1 MVYVVALSVF
11 VCVFF
16 IAVLCVVE
24 AGRRLGL
31 RHRMKEPEGSI
42 AGLGA
47 IEGAVF
53 GLMGLLIAFTF
64 SGAAS
69 RFEARR
75 QLILQ
80 EANAIGTAYLRLD
93 LLPSS
98 AQPRP
103 REDFRRYLDTR
114 IAAFRSLPDME
125 AAKSQMARATSLQGD
140 IWAQA
145 VAACKESTSPA
156 VMSLVIAALNEM
168 FDITTARAVALKTHP
183 PIVIF
188 GMLAVLI
195 LAASVFAGYAM
206 AGRRERSVAH
216 MLGYAAII
224 TFVVYVIIDLE
235 FPRYGMIRIDSAD
248 EVMVELRKSI
258 N

>member
-1 MVYVVALSVF
+1 MVYVLALGVF

-16 IAVLCVVE
+16 IAVLYVVE
-24 AGRRLGL
+24 IGRRLGL
-31 RHRMKEPEGSI
+31 RHRMKEPEGST
-42 AGLGA
+42 AGFSA

-80 EANAIGTAYLRLD
+80 ETNAIGTAYLRLD
-93 LLPSS
+93 VLPES
-98 AQPRP
+98 AQPEL
-103 REDFRRYLDTR
+103 REDFRRYLDSR

-125 AAKSQMARATSLQGD
+125 AMKLEMARATSIQGK
-140 IWAQA
+140 IWAKA

-156 VMSLVIAALNEM
+156 VMSLVLAAMNEM
-168 FDITTARAVALKTHP
+168 IDITTARAVALKTHP

-188 GMLAVLI
+188 AMLAALVVAGSAL
-195 LAASVFAGYAM
+195 AGYALS
-206 AGRRERSVAH
+206 GRRERSIAH
-216 MLGYAAII
+216 ILGYAAIL
-224 TFVVYVIIDLE
+224 TFVLYVIVDLE
-235 FPRYGMIRIDSAD
+235 FPRYGLIRIDAAD

>member
-1 MVYVVALSVF
+1 MVYILALGVF
-11 VCVFF
+11 VFVFF

-24 AGRRLGL
+24 LGRRLGL
-31 RHRMKEPEGSI
+31 RHRKEDGEGSTS
-42 AGLGA
+42 GFGA

-80 EANAIGTAYLRLD
+80 ETNAIGTAYLRLD
-93 LLPSS
+93 LLPGT
-98 AQPRP
+98 AQPKL

-114 IAAFRSLPDME
+114 IAVFRSLPDME
-125 AAKSQMARATSLQGD
+125 AAKSEMARATSLQGD

-156 VMSLVIAALNEM
+156 VMSLVMVALNEM
-168 FDITTARAVALKTHP
+168 FDITTARQVALKTHP

-188 GMLAVLI
+188 AMLAALVL
-195 LAASVFAGYAM
+195 AGSVLAGYALSS
-206 AGRRERSVAH
+206 RRERSVAH
-216 MLGYAAII
+216 ILGYAVIL
-224 TFVVYVIIDLE
+224 TFVVYVIVDLE
-235 FPRYGMIRIDSAD
+235 FPRYGLIRIDTAD
-248 EVMVELRKSI
+248 EVMVELRRSM